1 MFLELMYEHSLLC
14 SELSFVISNID
25 SYSLLILLSP
35 GMSAKVNSSKKKLLN
50 APHDDLRSN

>member
-1 MFLELMYEHSLLC
+1 MFLELMYEDSLLC

-35 GMSAKVNSSKKKLLN
+35 GMSAKVNSSKKQLPN
-50 APHDDLRSN
+50 IPHDDLRPN